1 MALFLDVQSAYP
13 TVHPDRLI
21 HILVGFPLSIRE
33 DLTCRINQPLQTD
46 KTAVNLSIVWENL
59 LDFIQSNTEVIAV
72 QMGAKIAPLTPNI
85 VFQNMDLNRQEA
97 VTNTHAIIE
106 RATDSDALIFTD
118 GSYEKT
124 KGGGAAALM
133 MNTDE
138 SIWFRTGP
146 DIIHSNHECE
156 ALGVLAALK
165 LITTNEFAENF
176 NCFTVFT
183 DNRGVLSRM
192 VNPLAEKPGQYIFS
206 EMMKIACNIRPHSQI
221 SFVWC
226 PGHAGIEGNERAD
239 RKASE
244 AVVEGINP
252 PIALSSNVTKVRR
265 RILDGRTTASK
276 TLAKKT
282 PSMEIRYSAI
292 PSQLASGSCSLNG
305 YLFQIRKVLDPSCP
319 YCGCVKESVTLFFN
333 YCPAYKTIRW
343 RLRKHLRRARVAYN
357 PYDLCSALTNLKAWP
372 ALTTFIMGSNRF
384 QSLMPTPDPE
394 TPRKPP
400 ESTHLAP
407 L

>member
-1 MALFLDVQSAYP
+1 MGKILDIILAKRLAEWATRSGFLPKRHYGGRKGVGTEDAIYYLDTWTRDRWAEKRAVVALFLDVQSAYP

-183 DNRGVLSRM
+183 DNRGVLSRKD
-192 VNPLAEKPGQYIFS
+192 NPLAEKPGQYIFS
-206 EMMKIACNIRPHSQI
+206 EMIKIALNIRPHS
-221 SFVWC
+221 
-226 PGHAGIEGNERAD
+226 
-239 RKASE
+239 
-244 AVVEGINP
+244 
-252 PIALSSNVTKVRR
+252 
-265 RILDGRTTASK
+265 
-276 TLAKKT
+276 
-282 PSMEIRYSAI
+282 
-292 PSQLASGSCSLNG
+292 
-305 YLFQIRKVLDPSCP
+305 
-319 YCGCVKESVTLFFN
+319 
-333 YCPAYKTIRW
+333 
-343 RLRKHLRRARVAYN
+343 
-357 PYDLCSALTNLKAWP
+357 
-372 ALTTFIMGSNRF
+372 
-384 QSLMPTPDPE
+384 
-394 TPRKPP
+394 
-400 ESTHLAP
+400 
-407 L
+407 